1 MANSLTRFD
10 PLSELARLDPLRA
23 LDEVFNQSLMGPRLR
38 TAGMTPRMDVSETDQ
53 GYLVKAEMPG
63 VKKEDIKVNV
73 DGNQV
78 SITAQTQQESEQKS
92 ENMLCTERS
101 WGQYYRSFTLPQP
114 VDDAQAKAEYH
125 DGILEL
131 TLPKKAG
138 GTAKTLAIH

>member
-10 PLSELARLDPLRA
+10 PSGDLMRLDPFRA
-23 LDEVFNQSLMGPRLR
+23 LDEIFNQSMLSPRLR
-38 TAGMTPRMDVSETDQ
+38 STGMIPRMDVSETEQ
-53 GYLVKAEMPG
+53 AYIVKAEIPG
-63 VKKEDIKVNV
+63 VKKEEIKVNI

-78 SITAQTQQESEQKS
+78 TISAQTEQESEQKTD
-92 ENMLCTERS
+92 NMLCTERS

-114 VDDAQAKAEYH
+114 VDDAQANAEYH

-131 TLPKKAG
+131 SLPKKAG

>member
-10 PLSELARLDPLRA
+10 PLSELARFDPLRA

-38 TAGMTPRMDVSETDQ
+38 SAGMTPRMDVSETDQ

>member
-1 MANSLTRFD
+1 MANFITRFD
-10 PLSELARLDPLRA
+10 PISDLARLDPFRA
-23 LDEVFNQSLMGPRLR
+23 LDEVFNQSPRLR
-38 TAGMTPRMDVSETDQ
+38 SMGMTPRMDVRETEQ
-53 GYLVKAEMPG
+53 GYVVHAEVPG

-78 SITAQTQQESEQKS
+78 SISAQTQQESEEKS

-101 WGQYYRSFTLPQP
+101 WGQYYRSFTLPQA

-131 TLPKKAG
+131 TLPKKSG

>member
-10 PLSELARLDPLRA
+10 PFSDLARLDPYRG
-23 LDEVFNQSLMGPRLR
+23 LDEVFNQSLLAPRLR
-38 TAGMTPRMDVSETDQ
+38 ATGMTPRMDVRETDQ
-53 GYLVKAEMPG
+53 AFIVKAEVPG
-63 VKKEDIKVNV
+63 VKKDDIKVSV

-78 SITAQTQQESEQKS
+78 SISAQTQQESEQKS

-101 WGQYYRSFTLPQP
+101 WGQYYRSFTLPQA

-131 TLPKKAG
+131 TLPKKSG
-138 GTAKTLAIH
+138 GTAKSLAVH

>member
-1 MANSLTRFD
+1 MASNLTRFD
-10 PLSELARLDPLRA
+10 PFSALARLDPFRGLEEIFDQA
-23 LDEVFNQSLMGPRLR
+23 PRLR
-38 TAGMTPRMDVSETDQ
+38 SMGMTPRMDVKETDQ
-53 GYLVKAEMPG
+53 GYEVHAEMPG

-78 SITAQTQQESEQKS
+78 SISAQTQQESEEKR
-92 ENMLCTERS
+92 ENMLCTERT
-101 WGQYYRSFTLPQP
+101 WGQYYRSFTLPQA
-114 VDDAQAKAEYH
+114 VDDAQATAEYH

>member
-1 MANSLTRFD
+1 MATSLTRYD
-10 PLSELARLDPLRA
+10 PLSELARLDPFRS
-23 LDEVFNQSLMGPRLR
+23 LDEMLNQSLMAPRLR
-38 TAGMTPRMDVSETDQ
+38 ATGMTPRMDVSETDQ
-53 GYLVKAEMPG
+53 AYVVKAEIPG
-63 VKKEDIKVNV
+63 VKKEDIKVNI

-78 SITAQTQQESEQKS
+78 SITAQTQQETEEKS

-131 TLPKKAG
+131 TLPKKTG
-138 GTAKTLAIH
+138 GTAKTLTIH

>member
-10 PLSELARLDPLRA
+10 PLAELARMDPFRG
-23 LDEVFNQSLMGPRLR
+23 LDEIFNQSMMGPRLR
-38 TAGMTPRMDVSETDQ
+38 STGMTPRMDVSETDQ
-53 GYLVKAEMPG
+53 SYLVKAEIPG

-78 SITAQTQQESEQKS
+78 SISAQTVQETEQKQ
-92 ENMLCTERS
+92 ENMLVTERS
-101 WGQYYRSFTLPQP
+101 MGQFYRSFTLPQA
-114 VDDAQAKAEYH
+114 VDDSQAKAEYH

-138 GTAKTLAIH
+138 GSAKTLAIH

>member
-1 MANSLTRFD
+1 MASSLTRFD
-10 PLSELARLDPLRA
+10 PMGDLARLDPFRA
-23 LDEVFNQSLMGPRLR
+23 LDEVFNQSMLSPRLR
-38 TAGMTPRMDVSETDQ
+38 AAGMTPRMDVSETDQ
-53 GYLVKAEMPG
+53 AYIVKAEIPG
-63 VKKEDIKVNV
+63 VKKEEIKVNV

-78 SITAQTQQESEQKS
+78 TISAQTEQTSE
-92 ENMLCTERS
+92 ETRDNMLCTERS

-131 TLPKKAG
+131 SLPKKAG

>member
-1 MANSLTRFD
+1 MANKLTRFD
-10 PLSELARLDPLRA
+10 PFAELARLDPFRGF
-23 LDEVFNQSLMGPRLR
+23 DEAFNQALMGPRLR
-38 TAGMTPRMDVSETDQ
+38 SSGMTPRMDVHETEQ
-53 GYLVKAEMPG
+53 GYIIKAEVPG

-78 SITAQTQQESEQKS
+78 SISAQTMQESEERS

-101 WGQYYRSFTLPQP
+101 WGQYYRSFTLPQA
-114 VDDAQAKAEYH
+114 VDDSQAKAEYH

-131 TLPKKAG
+131 TLPKKSG

>member
-10 PLSELARLDPLRA
+10 PLSELARLDPFRA

-38 TAGMTPRMDVSETDQ
+38 SAGMTPRMDVSETDQ

>member
-10 PLSELARLDPLRA
+10 PFSDLARLDPFRG

-38 TAGMTPRMDVSETDQ
+38 NTGMTPRMDVSETDQ
-53 GYLVKAEMPG
+53 GYVVKAEVPG
-63 VKKEDIKVNV
+63 VKKEDITVNV

-78 SITAQTQQESEQKS
+78 SISAQCKQESEQKS

-101 WGQYYRSFTLPQP
+101 WGQYYRTFALPQA

-131 TLPKKAG
+131 TLPKKTG
-138 GTAKTLAIH
+138 GTAKTLAVH

>member
-10 PLSELARLDPLRA
+10 PFSELARLDPFRG

-38 TAGMTPRMDVSETDQ
+38 TGMTPRMDVAETDQ
-53 GYLVKAEMPG
+53 GYIVKAEIPG

-73 DGNQV
+73 DGNQI
-78 SITAQTQQESEQKS
+78 SISAQAQRESEQKS

-101 WGQYYRSFTLPQP
+101 WGQYYRSFTLPQA
-114 VDDAQAKAEYH
+114 VDDTQAKAEYH

-131 TLPKKAG
+131 TLPKKSG

>member
-10 PLSELARLDPLRA
+10 PLAELARIDPFRG
-23 LDEVFNQSLMGPRLR
+23 LDEIFNQSMMGARLR
-38 TAGMTPRMDVSETDQ
+38 SAGMTPRMDVSETDQ
-53 GYLVKAEMPG
+53 SYLVKAEIPG

-78 SITAQTQQESEQKS
+78 SISAQTVQETEQKQ
-92 ENMLCTERS
+92 ENMLVTERAM
-101 WGQYYRSFTLPQP
+101 GQFYRSFTLPQA
-114 VDDAQAKAEYH
+114 VDDSQAKAQYH

-138 GTAKTLAIH
+138 GSAKTLAIH